1 MPLMTEHSRNPVGE
15 EPRGAPDVRARPK
28 KPYEA
33 PRVVSHSALEVITG
47 ACTPQPPGKAEGACT
62 FANS

>member
-1 MPLMTEHSRNPVGE
+1 MTEHSSDPVASQ
-15 EPRGAPDVRARPK
+15 PRDAPGDRARPK

-47 ACTPQPPGKAEGACT
+47 ACSPQPPGKAEGACT